1 MGGKTLL
8 RGHGERSYIVGG
20 INRFYVAAVTGSE
33 PHGLEVV
40 DRALHVLL
48 GVLLLCVS
56 GGLVTLLRD
65 GVAGGGKASA
75 NPLVAVL
82 GSALARLLLGTSGGS
97 RERLGDGGARAI
109 DGLLDGLHCCCLLVS
124 H

>member
-20 INRFYVAAVTGSE
+20 INRFHVAAVTGSE

-48 GVLLLCVS
+48 GVLLLCVAS
-56 GGLVTLLRD
+56 
-65 GVAGGGKASA
+65 GGKASA
-75 NPLVAVL
+75 NTLVAVL

-97 RERLGDGGARAI
+97 RERLGDGGARAV
-109 DGLLDGLHCCCLLVS
+109 DGLLDGLHCCCLLV
-124 H
+124 